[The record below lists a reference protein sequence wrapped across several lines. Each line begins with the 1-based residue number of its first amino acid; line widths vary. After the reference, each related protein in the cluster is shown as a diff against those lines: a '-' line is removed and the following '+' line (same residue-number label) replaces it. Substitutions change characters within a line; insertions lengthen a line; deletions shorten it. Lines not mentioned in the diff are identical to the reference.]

1 VHNTVTGQRFHVAYG
16 EDGRRLISEIDGAAP
31 PIGQIGNPLHG
42 DVLGA
47 AAPYTVEDD
56 RVRTTIAGTAF
67 DVAVYRLGKRYFG
80 ARSNELGFANYEV
93 VRVEP

>member
-1 VHNTVTGQRFHVAYG
+1 
-16 EDGRRLISEIDGAAP
+16 
-31 PIGQIGNPLHG
+31 
-42 DVLGA
+42 
-47 AAPYTVEDD
+47 
-56 RVRTTIAGTAF
+56 VRTTIAGTAF